1 MKISDGRSGND
12 WHKSIVLGEEM
23 GSRGMGG
30 YVMVFMVMN
39 VWRTVLP

>member
-30 YVMVFMVMN
+30 YVMVFITGQQHHRN
-39 VWRTVLP
+39 FL